1 MHIWNQT
8 LIPVVLRRTGK
19 GQRLRVRLPYA
30 DTNRQWRQ
38 NGRQTSPNWAADGKY
53 WELPK
58 AWFDDFVDRSLSQY
72 TKVYIIQPLYV
83 SSGARYLHRPE
94 DLRRNSRYV
103 LPSRYDADAPVARP
117 SAIYDGRPWQFRYLI
132 RTRLVRYPGYRHR
145 VKPQLRPL
153 KKEKIGKQKGS
164 WRSQLST
171 RCVHI
176 RIVLPAQ
183 PVEDAP
189 VSPSGG
195 AIVPGP
201 SRLALRPA
209 G

>member
-1 MHIWNQT
+1 MDKLTLMHIWNQT

-117 SAIYDGRPWQFRYLI
+117 VAATEKRKDRQ
-132 RTRLVRYPGYRHR
+132 TERLVAITIKYKMRTYSHCLAGTAGRGR
-145 VKPQLRPL
+145 A
-153 KKEKIGKQKGS
+153 G
-164 WRSQLST
+164 
-171 RCVHI
+171 
-176 RIVLPAQ
+176 
-183 PVEDAP
+183 
-189 VSPSGG
+189 VS
-195 AIVPGP
+195 
-201 SRLALRPA
+201 
-209 G
+209 